1 MVAEVAPPLG
11 RVTNEIS
18 GIVKDDTRV
27 EVQRREDEDLAA
39 SEISNIV
46 GISAL
51 PPSARPRPTIL
62 RAHARCSACTH
73 TQRLP
78 RLRVAA
84 VGAGAITAVLGAASS
99 ILITLALGLGG

>member
-1 MVAEVAPPLG
+1 MQNQANPSPLPA
-11 RVTNEIS
+11 VS
-18 GIVKDDTRV
+18 SD
-27 EVQRREDEDLAA
+27 
-39 SEISNIV
+39 V
-46 GISAL
+46 GIRVLSPCRGGLAGSRIFVYEVL
-51 PPSARPRPTIL
+51 VQSTRMSNAEDWRPTIL